1 MSAGSI
7 AIDSFAS
14 IVNPELILMLT
25 SKPKLWKLLKKVQKN
40 WFHELKRANIA
51 TKTNVTKVRAKPQII
66 GTADVNPSAMLP
78 R

>member
-40 WFHELKRANIA
+40 WFHELKCANIA
-51 TKTNVTKVRAKPQII
+51 TKTNVT
-66 GTADVNPSAMLP
+66 
-78 R
+78 